1 MSQKNFVVSFLNI
14 DDKTDVVLSGYNR
27 QIMEIMMGIYNKSN
41 DYNYAKENKHNFIRE
56 FLTLNKRD
64 VEYIIYIYGIE
75 KALTEYKE
83 NYNENVSIM
92 LYDLAIMIIANIICI
107 YELQEEEVNIAENK
121 QIKQEDN
128 IPFQNILPYK
138 RERSDS
144 LDYEL
149 DFNRSSRDSYNK
161 ITGSMIS
168 ENSNY

>member
-92 LYDLAIMIIANIICI
+92 LYDLAIMIIANIIVCM
-107 YELQEEEVNIAENK
+107 
-121 QIKQEDN
+121 
-128 IPFQNILPYK
+128 QNIFLCILKKKYDK
-138 RERSDS
+138 Q
-144 LDYEL
+144 
-149 DFNRSSRDSYNK
+149 N
-161 ITGSMIS
+161 
-168 ENSNY
+168 